1 MLSPSLKRG
10 RGKRLLSR
18 SRGPAP
24 VELGHVEWEDSGTEP
39 GRSCLMPRK
48 RYSEEQIIKILK
60 EVEAGTPIA
69 QVCRQHGVSEG
80 TVYRW
85 RDKFGGMEVSDAKRL
100 RGVEDENRRL
110 RRIIA
115 EQAIDISVLKE
126 MNAKKW

>member
-1 MLSPSLKRG
+1 
-10 RGKRLLSR
+10 
-18 SRGPAP
+18 
-24 VELGHVEWEDSGTEP
+24 
-39 GRSCLMPRK
+39 MPRK